1 MIPLLSPTHRYVDYF
16 QFTIYHPTIT
26 LLHANIPSV
35 IIQFQLAFPLF
46 VVIIGKQGK
55 KTADGFYRLG
65 SALAD
70 FLFLQTQ
77 QQYAVK
83 RLKTG
88 LQFGFFR
95 LSALLPQFHNKRQ
108 RFEICRIIK
117 GILRGS
123 QQIGMQ
129 VRKVADNVAVN
140 LQMPF
145 LRHPLGTHHIGK
157 IAVPLLQSRMFFG
170 RITGDD
176 IAANQV
182 YIALVSTKQILHLPH
197 IYKVFGN
204 ILLFQLL

>member
-1 MIPLLSPTHRYVDYF
+1 MIPLYLQHTGTL
-16 QFTIYHPTIT
+16 TIFSFLFITRLIT
-26 LLHANIPSV
+26 LLHADIPSV

-145 LRHPLGTHHIGK
+145 PPSPPRHASYRQDCRTTPPEPHVLR
-157 IAVPLLQSRMFFG
+157 QDNG
-170 RITGDD
+170 R
-176 IAANQV
+176 
-182 YIALVSTKQILHLPH
+182 
-197 IYKVFGN
+197 
-204 ILLFQLL
+204 

>member
-1 MIPLLSPTHRYVDYF
+1 MVMIPLLSPTHRYVDYF

-83 RLKTG
+83 RFKTG

-95 LSALLPQFHNKRQ
+95 LSAGP
-108 RFEICRIIK
+108 
-117 GILRGS
+117 
-123 QQIGMQ
+123 
-129 VRKVADNVAVN
+129 
-140 LQMPF
+140 
-145 LRHPLGTHHIGK
+145 
-157 IAVPLLQSRMFFG
+157 
-170 RITGDD
+170 
-176 IAANQV
+176 
-182 YIALVSTKQILHLPH
+182 
-197 IYKVFGN
+197 
-204 ILLFQLL
+204 